1 MSVTS
6 KLDEVVY
13 NLEKDVNLNRIKKVM
28 ICASGG
34 KWETNLEKLQN
45 LSIRDLVQELYWKAQ
60 TLENLYQVLDKIL
73 AKINKKAEYTLIIN
87 TILSQVG
94 KLYIEEHQ
102 NDSFISLNQFSD
114 LTHSSKTSSKIV
126 EKSQLKNQEKL
137 HFSPVEIQNLFNVKL
152 KILQHT
158 NPLRVKVLLFSSLE
172 KEFNFSEQD
181 WSKLKLTTLDSLLKK
196 LLQTFQSFPEL
207 KSHLH
212 KMAAY
217 LDNPEENIQ
226 AARIVIETLSSV
238 YYKQDSSDHQFNSL
252 PNSALTSSLN
262 FMTSTTP
269 SRKTSSK
276 IITQYNLEE
285 FEQFASQYSQQKIQK
300 KITYNLQ
307 KSLNSITE
315 SVWNLGNFLNQDFP
329 NNADNASQEKYKF
342 LSEFLK
348 ELKAKVTEFE
358 NDLNQLEFK
367 EREAL
372 KNNSQADFTAFSGF
386 LQQQILEL
394 AKQGNPKAI
403 SHLLNQSLKPRG
415 IQARVQFTEGYLKI
429 VLESPQVPDSKKMVY
444 FVHKKLISLKIK
456 SIKTLKIYGRQSG
469 QKSAAWMQEFHGNK
483 PQG

>member
-28 ICASGG
+28 ICACRG
-34 KWETNLEKLQN
+34 KWETNPEKLQS

-60 TLENLYQVLDKIL
+60 TLENLYQVLDQIL

-102 NDSFISLNQFSD
+102 NGSSGQIADPQKIPVQDIKNHSLV
-114 LTHSSKTSSKIV
+114 K
-126 EKSQLKNQEKL
+126 
-137 HFSPVEIQNLFNVKL
+137 IQNLGDLKL

-158 NPLRVKVLLFSSLE
+158 NPLRVKILLFSSLE
-172 KEFNFSEQD
+172 HEFNFSEQD
-181 WSKLKLTTLDSLLKK
+181 WSKLKLKTLDDLLKK
-196 LLQTFQSFPEL
+196 LIETFPRFAEM

-217 LDNPEENIQ
+217 LDYPEENIQ

-238 YYKQDSSDHQFNSL
+238 YDPQGSSDHQFYSFQNSDF
-252 PNSALTSSLN
+252 NSSLN
-262 FMTSTTP
+262 LLSSNP
-269 SRKTSSK
+269 NSRTSSSQM
-276 IITQYNLEE
+276 ITRYNLED
-285 FEQFASQYSQQKIQK
+285 FEQFASQYFQEKIQK
-300 KITYNLQ
+300 KIKFNLK

-315 SVWNLGNFLNQDFP
+315 SVWSIGVFVHQDF
-329 NNADNASQEKYKF
+329 SQKIENDMNQKKYRI
-342 LSEFLK
+342 LQEFLK
-348 ELKAKVTEFE
+348 ELKNKITEFE
-358 NDLNQLEFK
+358 EKLTDLEAKELKTLEDS
-367 EREAL
+367 
-372 KNNSQADFTAFSGF
+372 SQAEFTAFSGF
-386 LQQQILEL
+386 LQQQIIEL
-394 AKQGNPKAI
+394 AQQGNPKAI

-429 VLESPQVPDSKKMVY
+429 VLESSQVPDHQKMVS
-444 FVHKKLISLKIK
+444 FIQKKLMKLQVK

-469 QKSAAWMQEFHGNK
+469 EKSVAWMQELNGNK
-483 PQG
+483 PPR